1 MFRTASY
8 APHLGAA
15 LAAAFMMA
23 AALAYSAGE
32 RSGARGSV
40 VEASTQM
47 TVGTVEAPSEAVV
60 PSQDT
65 SNRLSRWLGAQ
76 SERAHSEAVETV
88 DLIEASPGEPSLE
101 STGLPV
107 VTSRPKLV
115 VIMDD
120 VGLDVAA
127 AQALMALDIPL
138 TLAILPYAEASVDIA
153 RQAVDAD
160 LDVFLHMP
168 MEPVGLEDPGPYAL
182 TGALS
187 EAELQARLA
196 WGFSQVPGAVGFN
209 NHMGSRMTADRRR
222 MDQVFAALG
231 STQDQIFVDSL
242 THPRSQAVQAARAAG
257 VRAYRRDVFLDHV
270 PDEAAVRDQINRALA
285 LALQNGHAIAIG
297 HPRPQTLAALSDL
310 KLRAEAVGV
319 ELATV
324 STLIAPAE
332 PAEPVQAR
340 AR

>member
-8 APHLGAA
+8 TPHLGAA

-23 AALAYSAGE
+23 VALAYSSGE
-32 RSGARGSV
+32 RSVAPDAEV
-40 VEASTQM
+40 TAPIEITVAATEAST
-47 TVGTVEAPSEAVV
+47 EALEPSLSPA
-60 PSQDT
+60 
-65 SNRLSRWLGAQ
+65 NRVSRWLGAQ
-76 SERAHSEAVETV
+76 TTPATHRAAEPVERIEVSPPEPRAEPVRLPAVT
-88 DLIEASPGEPSLE
+88 A
-101 STGLPV
+101 
-107 VTSRPKLV
+107 RPKLV

-120 VGLDVAA
+120 VGLDVEA

-138 TLAILPYAEASVDIA
+138 TLAILPYAEASSEIA
-153 RQAVDAD
+153 RQAADAD
-160 LDVFLHMP
+160 LEVFLHMP
-168 MEPVGLEDPGPYAL
+168 MEPIGVEDPGPYAL

-196 WGFSQVPGAVGFN
+196 WAFSQVPGAVGFN

-231 STQDQIFVDSL
+231 TNSDQIFVDSL

-257 VRAYRRDVFLDHV
+257 VTAYRRDVFLDHV
-270 PDEAAVRDQINRALA
+270 PDEAAVSDQINRALA

-319 ELATV
+319 QLATV